1 MECKTPKSRVIPMER
16 GMKGQLWIAASV
28 CVALVA
34 PFGAAFVAPF
44 VAASELRETQDTEAL
59 STEWDGAT
67 ERRVARSRYLAA
79 ETVLMGF
86 RQAASDQPMVIRTL
100 DENNQYPGP
109 TLISTDD
116 VVLGF
121 QAGPQITFGVVDD
134 IGDGWETRYFS
145 LLGGGQRAIATGVG
159 NVTLAGDLGLADV
172 NLLDADQMTVDAAGD
187 LHSIEVSRGWNWGG
201 FTMLAA
207 FRYLRLYD
215 RLTITSDAQETD
227 TFSVYDLKTA
237 NNLFG
242 GQLGVRSGGDLG
254 RLSWQIDLKAGM
266 YGNAAT
272 HNQAVINYA
281 DPAAPSFTREW
292 CPRSRGG
299 AAFLG
304 ELELALS
311 YALSDR
317 WRARASYRMLWMEGV
332 GLSGDQLT
340 FENVPTADIGLST
353 AGGVLMY
360 GASIG
365 LERSW

>member
-1 MECKTPKSRVIPMER
+1 
-16 GMKGQLWIAASV
+16 MKVQLWIAAIV

-34 PFGAAFVAPF
+34 PF
-44 VAASELRETQDTEAL
+44 VAASERWETQDAETMSA
-59 STEWDGAT
+59 EWDGVT
-67 ERRVARSRYLAA
+67 VPRLDRSRYFAA

-100 DENNQYPGP
+100 DENNVYPGP

-121 QAGPQITFGVVDD
+121 QAGPQITFGIVDA

-145 LLGGGQRAIATGVG
+145 LLGGGQRAIATDID

-172 NLLDADQMTVDAAGD
+172 NFLDADQMTVDAAGD
-187 LHSIEVSRGWNWGG
+187 LHSIEVSRFWNWGG

-215 RLTITSDAQETD
+215 RLTITSDAIETD

-242 GQLGVRSGGDLG
+242 GQLGIRSGGDFG
-254 RLSWQIDLKAGM
+254 RLSWQIDMKAGM

-304 ELELALS
+304 ELELALT

-332 GLSGDQLT
+332 GVSGNQLT
-340 FENVPTADIGLST
+340 FENVPAADIGLTT
-353 AGGVLMY
+353 AGGVVMY
-360 GASIG
+360 GATVG